1 MKRVKSEFDRFV
13 RMNAE
18 ELARATAEFDQEFIA
33 DTFGPPPPEALALL
47 RRAKRKPGRPRRGQG
62 VKVISL
68 SVERGLLRDCDALA
82 KRMGLR
88 RSAFI
93 DMSLRT
99 YLRRMESPAAPVR
112 SARNR
117 TRSKR
122 AVAHN

>member
-1 MKRVKSEFDRFV
+1 MTRKNTITKPYWE
-13 RMNAE
+13 MNAK
-18 ELARATAEFDQEFIA
+18 ELAEATAEFDRPI
-33 DTFGPPPPEALALL
+33 DPRKLHPLTPEMAAAWE
-47 RRAKRKPGRPRRGQG
+47 RAKRKPGRPRVGQG

-99 YLRRMESPAAPVR
+99 YLRRMEGPAPRNARKRRR
-112 SARNR
+112 SE
-117 TRSKR
+117 R
-122 AVAHN
+122 AVAKA